1 MRISEKLKQYG
12 VGALLFAAAAP
23 AAYADMADAATDGDA
38 FAEFATMVEGWT
50 HGGLGTG
57 IALLTLLVGAGIGV
71 ARNSPLPALSGV
83 ASAAFL
89 KWGPDIVTN
98 LLGAGAVV

>member
-1 MRISEKLKQYG
+1 MRYLNKLKPA
-12 VGALLFAAAAP
+12 ALLAALYMVATP
-23 AAYADMADAATDGDA
+23 AMAEGVSEDDP
-38 FAEFATMVEGWT
+38 FAEFAEMAKQWAG
-50 HGGLGTG
+50 GGLGTG

-89 KWGPDIVTN
+89 KWGPDIVTK
-98 LLGAGAVV
+98 LLGTGALV